1 MQTIKRVHLNGSGCD
16 AELGGAK
23 RGENIIRNYY
33 MRKKGLFSIKGEI
46 FKVLIKFL

>member
-1 MQTIKRVHLNGSGCD
+1 MYLNGSGCD
-16 AELGGAK
+16 VELGGVK

-33 MRKKGLFSIKGEI
+33 MRKKGLFLIKGEI